1 MLMNSLISNNLFDDF
16 FSDFMSPMVPARPVY
31 HRAPAPQNRFM
42 RTDIRELEGA
52 YELMMDLPGFAKEDV
67 KAELKDGYLTV
78 RAESKQE
85 SGEEKDGY
93 IKKERFCGSCSRSF
107 YVGEELTKED
117 IKARFENGVLVIDVP
132 KKEPQAQVET
142 PSYIAIE

>member
-1 MLMNSLISNNLFDDF
+1 MLYPSIFTNNLFDDIF
-16 FSDFMSPMVPARPVY
+16 DDLMRPAKSLSSFGSQSVL
-31 HRAPAPQNRFM
+31 M
-42 RTDIRELEGA
+42 KTDIRETKDA
-52 YELMMDLPGFAKEDV
+52 YFLDVELPGVKKENV
-67 KAELKDGYLTV
+67 TVELKDGALEIKAVTAADDADKEENGKYL
-78 RAESKQE
+78 RR
-85 SGEEKDGY
+85 
-93 IKKERFCGSCSRSF
+93 ERFYGSCSRSF